1 MSHQMEW
8 ETMKPSSEWEYQSAP
23 IIHSTPLSSRPAPTS
38 SPNVSAINSDVEA
51 EILILTNR
59 LSQLHL

>member
-1 MSHQMEW
+1 MSHEMKW
-8 ETMKPSSEWEYQSAP
+8 ETIKPSPEWEYQVAP

-38 SPNVSAINSDVEA
+38 SPNLSAINSDVEA
-51 EILILTNR
+51 EILILIYR